1 MINNIIL
8 DNLMNKD
15 LLITASILGIDKL
28 DWAGVTAILGGLAIV
43 AGAALK
49 IFEKPDDNFKEK
61 IDILEIDFKEYK
73 KEVKEEFNR
82 IIHKINEDRDRDIE
96 ARDKA
101 IEKIENRID
110 KLFDYITKLIE
121 KI

>member
-1 MINNIIL
+1 MINNIL
-8 DNLMNKD
+8 QTLMNQH
-15 LLITASILGIDKL
+15 LLILAGIFGIDKL
-28 DWAGVTAILGGLAIV
+28 DYPAVTALLGALGIV
-43 AGAALK
+43 AGTLIK
-49 IFEKPDDNFKEK
+49 LYSKPDENYKEK

-73 KEVKEEFNR
+73 KEVKEEINK
-82 IIHKINEDRDRDIE
+82 ITHKISEDRERDIE